1 MRPAC
6 FARAPQRCT
15 SRLSKHF
22 LLTFQE
28 DTTLSKTRNQLR
40 DNDPASGINVGVW
53 THIAFTYSSTDG
65 LRSYINCVQQ
75 TADGPAGTMYPI
87 TTLGTLFGS
96 RNTSSDFFKGA
107 MDDVKLYN
115 RALPVAEV
123 CQVMRESS
131 LGESRLLPPPSLAG
145 LLAPLAGNT
154 SGFFHFFPPFR

>member
-22 LLTFQE
+22 LLTFEE
-28 DTTLSKTRNQLR
+28 DTTLSKTRNQL
-40 DNDPASGINVGVW
+40 
-53 THIAFTYSSTDG
+53 YSSTDG